1 MTVLDNFKNFIR
13 QGRQAGQRNQS
24 RAQRNSG
31 DSSRNV
37 NRSQNTS
44 TSKSST
50 SSRQDDTFESINAAT
65 PGTSVS
71 TSASQGSITTGT
83 SAVDSSTVG
92 NNATAGVAGGSS
104 GGSSKSRSNNDK
116 ERKKHAYNV
125 ASQQIIAEEVESR
138 NRMPSYPGLEQYRLL
153 EKMGDGAF
161 SVVYKALEIETGNQ
175 RAIKV
180 VSKDQISSGQRAS
193 VLKEAAIMRQLD
205 NPNIVRMLAFLETP
219 EHYFIVLELVSGGEL
234 FHQIVQLTY
243 FSEDLSRHV
252 IIQVAHAIR
261 YLHEVAGV
269 VHRDIKPENL
279 LFTRVPFI
287 PSERRVLR
295 PGDDETKEDE
305 GVFTPGVG
313 GGGVGTIKLA
323 DFGLSKVIWDSNTRT
338 PCGTVGYTAPEI
350 VKDERYS
357 KSVDMWALGCVLY
370 TILCGFPP
378 FYDEHIKN
386 LTEKVARGEFS
397 FLSPWWDGISE
408 SAKDLV
414 CQLLTVDPEK
424 RYNIDEFLNH
434 PWITQKK
441 SDHVRL
447 TRKGDVDK
455 HSGSSMPSTPMY
467 EHGGRDGAARSS
479 ALRAIDVSNAV
490 YRLEEEA
497 LRHNHMPALHSTIM
511 EDDEDNEFN
520 DTEYAHIEHAF
531 EKLQIIDSQSSS
543 QPSTGTA
550 SPYRGTSAPPQ
561 SSNTNASASGSRVG
575 SQRAAARRAAAA
587 SVANSGPSAAS
598 GPPSS
603 FFDLHL
609 EGATLLERRK
619 ARQTQVAN

>member
-31 DSSRNV
+31 DLSRNT

-50 SSRQDDTFESINAAT
+50 SSRQDETFESINAAT

-104 GGSSKSRSNNDK
+104 GGASKSRSNNDK

-161 SVVYKALEIETGNQ
+161 SIVYKALEVETGNQ

-434 PWITQKK
+434 PWITQKN

-497 LRHNHMPALHSTIM
+497 LRHNHMPALHSTII

-531 EKLQIIDSQSSS
+531 EKLHIIDSQSSS

-550 SPYRGTSAPPQ
+550 SPSRGTSAPPQ
-561 SSNTNASASGSRVG
+561 TSNTNASASSSRVG